1 MSCSTGRLRPV
12 KGCRTRRPRRCW
24 GGGAMS
30 PSGHA
35 HPEPHPPHSGHAPQH
50 QSPPPQI
57 PTAPPSGQRPA
68 LPVQAP
74 PQPHPSSKLRPPK
87 PHPPGSGGRRGARP
101 RPRPPASSRGASW
114 PPAAPALDTR
124 QGGDTSGTHGDTHP
138 RVRARRE
145 SGERAE
151 DAQGPA
157 RRWDGRGRG
166 DTGGRTGVPRAT
178 HRPHPPRGKRR

>member
-35 HPEPHPPHSGHAPQH
+35 HPEPHPPHSGHAPNTNPRLPR
-50 QSPPPQI
+50 SPLPRLQGS
-57 PTAPPSGQRPA
+57 APPCPCKPRPNHTP
-68 LPVQAP
+68 LR
-74 PQPHPSSKLRPPK
+74 SSAPPK
-87 PHPPGSGGRRGARP
+87 PHPPGSGGHRGARP